1 MSNILI
7 TGGAGY
13 IGSHTAKKLGRAGH
27 NLTTLDNLSK
37 GFRQAVLHGNLVEG
51 DVGDMDLV
59 DKILVNENIDSVIHF
74 AASTIVPD
82 SVADPLSY
90 YWNNTSKTRNIIECC
105 VRNKVRNFI
114 FSSTAAVYGIPDSG
128 YCAEDSPLA
137 PINPYG
143 TSKMMSEMILRDA
156 AAASDLKY
164 VILRYFNVAGS
175 DPEGEI
181 GQSTRQ
187 ATLLVKV
194 ACEAALGKRDKLFV
208 YGTDYETADGTGVR
222 DYIHVDDL
230 AQAHVQALEYVEAG
244 GKSITLNCGYGRGLS
259 VREIINEVEAQL
271 GSTLNVEEG
280 PRRAG
285 DPAALV
291 AKAEAIKKTLNWRPQ
306 HDSIEEIVRTSLAWE
321 RNRKW

>member
-1 MSNILI
+1 
-7 TGGAGY
+7 
-13 IGSHTAKKLGRAGH
+13 
-27 NLTTLDNLSK
+27 
-37 GFRQAVLHGNLVEG
+37 
-51 DVGDMDLV
+51 
-59 DKILVNENIDSVIHF
+59 
-74 AASTIVPD
+74 
-82 SVADPLSY
+82 
-90 YWNNTSKTRNIIECC
+90 
-105 VRNKVRNFI
+105 
-114 FSSTAAVYGIPDSG
+114 
-128 YCAEDSPLA
+128 
-137 PINPYG
+137 
-143 TSKMMSEMILRDA
+143 MMSEMILRDA

-306 HDSIEEIVRTSLAWE
+306 HDSIEEIVRTSSAWE